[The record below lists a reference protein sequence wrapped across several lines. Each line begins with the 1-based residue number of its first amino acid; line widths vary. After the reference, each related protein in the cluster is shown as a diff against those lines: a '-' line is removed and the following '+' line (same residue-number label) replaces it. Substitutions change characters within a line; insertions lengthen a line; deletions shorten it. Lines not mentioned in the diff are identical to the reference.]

1 MARKK
6 QLSFSREEVE
16 FAAQSVAFGVLQNV
30 LTSLLNSGAAPDP
43 QIGALVMHFANGV
56 NTMGKDLELETK
68 KLVESTSNSV
78 AMEKFEVLQEIVG
91 EQVK

>member
-16 FAAQSVAFGVLQNV
+16 FAAKAVAFGMLQNT
-30 LTSLLNSGAAPDP
+30 LTSLLNAGAAPDP
-43 QIGALVMHFANGV
+43 KIGVLIMHFANGV
-56 NTMGKDLELETK
+56 NSMGPDVELETK

-78 AMEKFEVLQEIVG
+78 AMERFEVLQEIVG
-91 EQVK
+91 EQIK